1 MRISVKTLTILGR
14 IACIAYMRPIA
25 TEVARS
31 AICVLAHRWALQKR
45 LNRSRCHLGA
55 DSCDPGKHVLDED
68 AHWHHLA
75 NTIKRSMREAMRPY
89 VHTVTQERVN
99 TGWAKKL
106 HTELTAIIL
115 SNLNRL
121 TSLPHVKFVA
131 TLPCTLLLIAYFLAL
146 MFCKVVWQYVQGVVG
161 PTMTTLLQI
170 YWRIY
175 Q

>member
-1 MRISVKTLTILGR
+1 
-14 IACIAYMRPIA
+14 MRPIA

-31 AICVLAHRWALQKR
+31 AICVLASRWALQKR

-106 HTELTAIIL
+106 HTKLTAIIL

-131 TLPCTLLLIAYFLAL
+131 TLPSLYFIVNRLFSGISVLQGSVAICARCCGTHNDHFTANLLENLS
-146 MFCKVVWQYVQGVVG
+146 VQEF
-161 PTMTTLLQI
+161 
-170 YWRIY
+170 
-175 Q
+175 